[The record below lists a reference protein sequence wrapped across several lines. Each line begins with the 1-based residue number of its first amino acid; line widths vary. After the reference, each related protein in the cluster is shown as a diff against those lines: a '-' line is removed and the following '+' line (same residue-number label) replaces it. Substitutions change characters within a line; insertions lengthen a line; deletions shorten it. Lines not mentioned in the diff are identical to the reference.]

1 MRLHGMPGLLAA
13 LILAAIPHGAR
24 AQEPV
29 SNLAR
34 NGASVVRPNAPTPS
48 AESTPEIAT
57 VRRQPKALLA
67 GIALSRSEKKAVNG
81 ILRRNDRVLS
91 ALAKR
96 ERQERDRAARVGIQ
110 HEIIDIRDR
119 ERAELRA
126 LLNDA
131 QRVQFDRNLAA
142 MDGRRS

>member
-1 MRLHGMPGLLAA
+1 MPGLLAA
-13 LILAAIPHGAR
+13 LVLAAIPYGAR

-34 NGASVVRPNAPTPS
+34 NTAPVVRSNVAAPRAEHTPAS
-48 AESTPEIAT
+48 GAEVAT

-67 GIALSRSEKKAVNG
+67 GIVLSRSEKKAVNG

-96 ERQERDRAARVGIQ
+96 ERQERDRAARVRIQ

-131 QRVQFDRNLAA
+131 QRVQFDRNVARLDAR
-142 MDGRRS
+142 GS